1 MSCLCSS
8 ILNFLISKMRKLDQ
22 HLGFLP
28 ALAHHGSSIAQLQ
41 VISLI
46 GCDHGP
52 SPDLISQMD
61 SLEKKK
67 KNEQKEKA
75 SFLGGFLLK
84 GYPL

>member
-46 GCDHGP
+46 DCDHGP
-52 SPDLISQMD
+52 SSDLISQMD
-61 SLEKKK
+61 SFEKKK
-67 KNEQKEKA
+67 KEQKEKA